1 MKRIYLDH
9 AATTPTD
16 PAVLEAMIPFFID
29 RFGNPSSL
37 HSFGREGK
45 VAVETARRK
54 VAAFLG
60 AGPEEVVFTS
70 GGTES
75 DNMALRG
82 VAKALRDRGNHIII
96 SSVEHHAVLEPCR
109 DLAEEGFEITLLP
122 VDRHGMVDP
131 ADVARVITHRT
142 ILVSVMHANN
152 EVGTVQPL
160 AEIGRIAHEKGIYLH
175 TDAVQTFGH
184 LPFTVDGI
192 GVDLLSL
199 SAHKL
204 YGPKGV
210 GALYVR
216 KGIRIAPLLRGGSQE
231 GERRASTENVPGIAG
246 LGRAVDLAKE
256 KLAGETTEL
265 ARLRDRLAEGIR
277 EQVEGVRL
285 NGHPERRLPGNISVS
300 FEGVEAEPL
309 LLTLDL
315 MGIACSGGSACSS
328 TAVEASHVLSAIG
341 LEPGLARGTL
351 RFSLGR
357 ETTEEDID
365 RVLEVLPPVVTRLR
379 AAARKGSSE
388 RKAG

>member
-16 PAVLEAMIPFFID
+16 PEVVDAMIPYFHD

-60 AGPEEVVFTS
+60 AEPEEVVFTS

-75 DNMALRG
+75 NNMALRG
-82 VAKALRDRGNHIII
+82 VARALRDRGHHVVA
-96 SSVEHHAVLEPCR
+96 SSVEHHAVIEPCR
-109 DLAEEGFEITLLP
+109 DLAEEGCEITWLP
-122 VDRHGMVDP
+122 VDAHGLVDP
-131 ADVARVITHRT
+131 ADVARAVTNRT
-142 ILVSVMHANN
+142 ILVSVMHGNN
-152 EVGTVQPL
+152 EIGTIQPI
-160 AEIGRIAHEKGIYLH
+160 AEISRLVHGKGVYLH

-184 LPFTVDGI
+184 VPFTVDEI

-216 KGIRIAPLLRGGSQE
+216 KGTRIAPLLRGGGQE
-231 GERRASTENVPGIAG
+231 GGRRASTENVPAIVG
-246 LGRAVDLAKE
+246 LGKAVDLARE
-256 KLAGETTEL
+256 KLAGEVAEL
-265 ARLRDRLAEGIR
+265 THLRDRFMEGLRQRVDGIR
-277 EQVEGVRL
+277 I
-285 NGHPERRLPGNISVS
+285 NGHPVHRLPGNVSVS
-300 FEGVEAEPL
+300 FDGVEAEPL

-328 TAVEASHVLSAIG
+328 TAVEASHVLTAIG
-341 LEPGLARGTL
+341 LEPGMARGTL

-357 ETTEEDID
+357 ATTREDID
-365 RVLEVLPPVVTRLR
+365 RVLEVLPPVVKRLR
-379 AAARKGSSE
+379 SAARKGHEE
-388 RKAG
+388 RKP